1 MQTLMISAPHI
12 INVLAGA
19 IVSVSSSDSYSSTS
33 LTVNRAFGIGAG
45 LSALVKR

>member
-12 INVLAGA
+12 TNGLTGA

-33 LTVNRAFGIGAG
+33 LRVKRALGSGAG